1 MYICIY
7 CVCGRP
13 VYITVNVLVLVTTNK
28 CIYGCDYS
36 NLKVSRVFINKSEM
50 VCVCAFKERKGPN
63 IRSTIGRKKI
73 EMKG

>member
-13 VYITVNVLVLVTTNK
+13 VYITVNVLVLVTTSK

-50 VCVCAFKERKGPN
+50 VCVCVHLKNVKDQISEVL
-63 IRSTIGRKKI
+63 
-73 EMKG
+73 